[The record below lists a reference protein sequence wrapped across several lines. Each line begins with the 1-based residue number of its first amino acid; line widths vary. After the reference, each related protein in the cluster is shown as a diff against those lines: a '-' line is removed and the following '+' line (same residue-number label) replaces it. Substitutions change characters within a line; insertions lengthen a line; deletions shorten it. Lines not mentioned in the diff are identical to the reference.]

1 MSFRTRSGLKEQEN
15 RREPEE
21 SMSTVTFRA
30 TIERSGKTA
39 TGIEVPADAVAA
51 LGSSRRP
58 PVRATIAGHTYR
70 TSVGSMRGRFMLPVS
85 AAVRANA
92 GVAAGDEV
100 AVGLDL
106 DTEPR
111 EVTVPADF
119 AAALEADANASRAFD
134 GMSYS
139 HRLRWVLSIEDAKT
153 PQTRQRRIAKAVDE
167 LRAERA

>member
-1 MSFRTRSGLKEQEN
+1 
-15 RREPEE
+15 
-21 SMSTVTFRA
+21 MSTVTFRA
-30 TIERSGKTA
+30 TIERNGKTA

-58 PVRATIAGHTYR
+58 PVHATIAGYTYR
-70 TSVGSMRGRFMLPVS
+70 TTVGSMRGRLMLPVS
-85 AAVRANA
+85 AAVRESA

-100 AVGLDL
+100 DVGLQL

-111 EVTVPADF
+111 VVTVPADF
-119 AAALEADANASRAFD
+119 AAALDDEEAAKSAFD

-139 HRLRWVLSIEDAKT
+139 HQLRWVLSIEDAKT
-153 PQTRQRRIAKAVDE
+153 DETRRRRIAKAVDT